1 MVKASLYILM
11 PVPCLRPNVVV
22 LLLPSIIR
30 AGVKT
35 RKFPGSSVS
44 SYLCSI
50 YIYIYIY
57 IYICMAT
64 YGYVGLCMAVYG
76 YVGPCMAVYGSVWL
90 CWAMYGYV
98 GLCMVM

>member
-35 RKFPGSSVS
+35 RKFPRYICLQLPVFD
-44 SYLCSI
+44 I
-50 YIYIYIY
+50 YIYMWGYVWL
-57 IYICMAT
+57 CMAV
-64 YGYVGLCMAVYG
+64 YDYVWLCMAMKGYVGQCMAVYG
-76 YVGPCMAVYGSVWL
+76 YVGLSIPM
-90 CWAMYGYV
+90 
-98 GLCMVM
+98 